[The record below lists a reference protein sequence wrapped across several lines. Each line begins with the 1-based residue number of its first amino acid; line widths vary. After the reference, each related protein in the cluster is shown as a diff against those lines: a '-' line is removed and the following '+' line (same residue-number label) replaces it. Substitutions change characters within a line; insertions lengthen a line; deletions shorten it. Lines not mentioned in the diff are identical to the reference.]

1 MNTHSAHLEKR
12 QRGHMPSFRSIAAA
26 LAAALM
32 LTSMPADAQQAWPAR
47 EVKFVVPFASG
58 TTSDIL
64 ARAVAQ
70 HLAGVLGKPVIV
82 DNQGGAGGNI
92 GAAAVA
98 RAQPDGHT
106 ILFATTGPAA
116 TNKLMY
122 KNLTFDPQRDLEP
135 IVLIGKSPVIIVAA
149 PAVPAKNLKELID
162 FLKANPDKLNAG
174 YPGNGTL
181 GHITGELFQQRAGV
195 KMGGVQYRGSS
206 AIISDLLGGHINVAM
221 DSMAPYVGN
230 VTEGS
235 LRALAIAGTSRW
247 SGLPDVPTVAE
258 SGLPGFEASVWYA
271 LLAPTGTPPDV
282 VNKLNAAVNGF
293 LATPATQEL
302 FGKLGVQGAGG
313 TPGEL
318 KTFIADEI
326 TKWEPIVKGANI
338 SF

>member
-1 MNTHSAHLEKR
+1 
-12 QRGHMPSFRSIAAA
+12 MPSFRPFAAA
-26 LAAALM
+26 LAAAFALM
-32 LTSMPADAQQAWPAR
+32 SLPADAQQAWPAR

-70 HLAGVLGKPVIV
+70 HLAGVIGKPVIV

-98 RAQPDGHT
+98 RAQADGHT

-162 FLKANPDKLNAG
+162 VLKANPDKLNAG

-195 KMGGVQYRGSS
+195 KMGSVQYRGSS

-271 LLAPTGTPPDV
+271 LLAPAGTPPEV
-282 VNKLNAAVNGF
+282 INKLNAAVNGF

-302 FGKLGVQGAGG
+302 FGKLGVQSAGG
-313 TPGEL
+313 TPAEL
-318 KTFIADEI
+318 KTFIAGEI
-326 TKWEPIVKGANI
+326 AKWEPIVKGANI

>member
-1 MNTHSAHLEKR
+1 MML
-12 QRGHMPSFRSIAAA
+12 SFRFFATA
-26 LAAALM
+26 LAAALA
-32 LTSMPADAQQAWPAR
+32 LASMPANAQRAWPAR

-70 HLAGVLGKPVIV
+70 HVAGVIGKPVIV

-92 GAAAVA
+92 GAASVA
-98 RAQPDGHT
+98 RAQADGHT

-135 IVLIGKSPVIIVAA
+135 IVLVGKSPVIIVAA
-149 PAVPAKNLKELID
+149 LAVPARTLKELTE
-162 FLKANPDKLNAG
+162 FLKGNPGKLNAG

-181 GHITGELFQQRAGV
+181 GHITGELFQQRAQV
-195 KMGGVQYRGSS
+195 KLGGVQYRGSA
-206 AIISDLLGGHINVAM
+206 AIITDLLGGHIDIAM

-230 VTEGS
+230 VNEGT
-235 LRALAIAGTSRW
+235 LRALAIASRSRW
-247 SGLPDVPTVAE
+247 SGLPDVPTAAE

-271 LLAPTGTPPDV
+271 MLAPAGTPPDV
-282 VNKLNAAVNGF
+282 IEKLNAAVNGY
-293 LATPATQEL
+293 LATDTAQDL
-302 FGKLGVQGAGG
+302 FSKLGVQSVGG
-313 TPGEL
+313 TPADL
-318 KTFIADEI
+318 KTFVADEI
-326 TKWEPIVKGANI
+326 SKWEPIVKGANI